1 MSAALEPC
9 AFCQIAPD
17 AIDLEN
23 DLAFAIPVGFPVTP
37 LHALV
42 IPKRHVPNYFSL
54 TETELLACYELLRLL
69 RAKTLAG
76 ICLCMALILGS
87 TPVQ

>member
-17 AIDLEN
+17 AIGLEN
-23 DLAFAIPVGFPVTP
+23 DLAFAIPDGFPVTP

-42 IPKRHVPNYFSL
+42 IPKRHESRHSKAIF
-54 TETELLACYELLRLL
+54 ARL
-69 RAKTLAG
+69 
-76 ICLCMALILGS
+76 S
-87 TPVQ
+87 N